1 MDKKQGIIIKI
12 FGDIFIVKS
21 DRLYKL
27 KAKMKFKKSNTK
39 LLVGDRVLFDENYI
53 LEILPRKIYLIRPP
67 ISNIDQV
74 LLVVSAT
81 NPEFNT
87 NLLDKFLCIIEFN
100 NVKPIICMSKMD
112 LLNECEYKK
121 ITDIMRYYENI
132 GYQVLYNTDI
142 ETIRIILK
150 NKVTV
155 FSGQSGVGKSTL
167 LNKINS
173 EFKLKTGDISYKLQ
187 RGKNTTRH
195 VELLE
200 ISDGYVADT
209 PGFSSLEL
217 LEMNNTDIRDNFIE
231 FSNFNC
237 KYRDCMHI
245 NEDDCGVKNA
255 VKSNEILKSRYDSYK
270 KFINKED

>member
-21 DRLYKL
+21 DRMYKL

-53 LEILPRKIYLIRPP
+53 LEILPRKNYLIRPP

-100 NVKPIICMSKMD
+100 NVKPIICMSKVD
-112 LLNECEYKK
+112 LLNEYEYKK

-231 FSNFNC
+231 FSNFTC